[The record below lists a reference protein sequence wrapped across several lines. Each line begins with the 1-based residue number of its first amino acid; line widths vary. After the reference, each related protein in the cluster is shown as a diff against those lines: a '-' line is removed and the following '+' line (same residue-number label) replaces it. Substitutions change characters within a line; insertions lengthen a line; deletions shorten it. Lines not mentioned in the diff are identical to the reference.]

1 MFRIIL
7 HLINIYHSLNLQCVH
22 FTIDMPCKF
31 SSCTSTC
38 ANFNKVFS
46 SYNKVFSSYQ
56 TLLSEILHYRWRPTR
71 DTLYLSLSEWVH
83 NPNQK
88 HFLEYIFFLGV
99 FISSLSF
106 PLPLKKKEREREPNA
121 KMFLYSDHQL
131 LWHYVTYLYCL
142 KIYWRVGSKMFFL
155 TICE

>member
-31 SSCTSTC
+31 SSCTSKC

-71 DTLYLSLSEWVH
+71 DALSLSLWMS
-83 NPNQK
+83 QQSQSK
-88 HFLEYIFFLGV
+88 TFSWIHFLSGSFYLLFL
-99 FISSLSF
+99 SLS
-106 PLPLKKKEREREPNA
+106 PLKKKEREREPNA
-121 KMFLYSDHQL
+121 KMFLYSAHQL

-142 KIYWRVGSKMFFL
+142 KIDWRVGSETFFL